1 MAAEAEAVAVP
12 VLVVEAVEVFE
23 AVAVVAVVEH
33 SFAKRRGVVAPVC
46 KWEFRPVME
55 AEDNCFR

>member
-1 MAAEAEAVAVP
+1 MVVAAL
-12 VLVVEAVEVFE
+12 VLVVVVEAV
-23 AVAVVAVVEH
+23 AAVVER
-33 SFAKRRGVVAPVC
+33 SFAKRRGVVVPAC